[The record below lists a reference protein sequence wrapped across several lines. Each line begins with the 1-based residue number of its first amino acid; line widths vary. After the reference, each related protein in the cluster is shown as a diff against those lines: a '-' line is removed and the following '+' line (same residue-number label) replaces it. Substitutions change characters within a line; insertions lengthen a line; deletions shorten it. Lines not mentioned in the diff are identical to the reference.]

1 MNYIEKACKELGKT
15 IEKYLIDTKYN
26 FVVIENNHPWLD
38 NDKTPMIYGSQAD
51 ALNEIAYVVGDK
63 NTTCKIINE
72 WDYLVEYDNNTLDSC
87 LSELIRKYGEND
99 GICTTFFLI
108 EINKAYY
115 YEEKDIWMD
124 VLNIGFGVGNYITIL
139 LSDENDDIQYF
150 DSPYIL
156 DNEHFYMIVEQLCQC
171 GIEVATES
179 VETKKENT
187 MEETI
192 NKIKEISAIADVESQ
207 VLKILNNITEKRLE
221 GNDEYCCKEI
231 VEITEKLFKVFEK

>member
-26 FVVIENNHPWLD
+26 FVVIESNHPWLSS
-38 NDKTPMIYGSQAD
+38 DKTPMIYGSQAD

-63 NTTCKIINE
+63 NTTCKIITE
-72 WDYLVEYDNNTLDSC
+72 WEYLVEYDNNTLDSC

-99 GICTTFFLI
+99 GICTTFFLGGL
-108 EINKAYY
+108 NKAYY

-124 VLNIGFGVGNYITIL
+124 VLNIGFGVDNYITIL
-139 LSDENDDIQYF
+139 LSDENDDCQYF
-150 DSPYIL
+150 ESPYIL

-231 VEITEKLFKVFEK
+231 VEMTEKLFKIFEH

>member
-15 IEKYLIDTKYN
+15 IEKYLIDTKVNYVITENAQPILCNDGAPIVFGDMDDVKYYIEEYN
-26 FVVIENNHPWLD
+26 KEKESDFKVI
-38 NDKTPMIYGSQAD
+38 T
-51 ALNEIAYVVGDK
+51 
-63 NTTCKIINE
+63 E
-72 WDYLVEYDNNTLDSC
+72 WEYLVEYDNNTLDSC

-115 YEEKDIWMD
+115 DDEKDVWMD
-124 VLNIGFGVGNYITIL
+124 VLNIGVDNYITIL
-139 LSDENDDIQYF
+139 LSDENDDFQYIE
-150 DSPYIL
+150 SPYIL

-231 VEITEKLFKVFEK
+231 VEMTEKLFKIFEH

>member
-26 FVVIENNHPWLD
+26 FVVIESNHPWLD
-38 NDKTPMIYGSQAD
+38 NDKTPMIYCSQAD

-72 WDYLVEYDNNTLDSC
+72 WEYLVEYDNNTLDSC
-87 LSELIRKYGEND
+87 LSKLIRKYGEND
-99 GICTTFFLI
+99 GICTTFFLDGL
-108 EINKAYY
+108 NKAYY
-115 YEEKDIWMD
+115 NEEKDIWMD
-124 VLNIGFGVGNYITIL
+124 VLNIGFGVDNYISIL
-139 LSDENDDIQYF
+139 LSDKNDVFQYF
-150 DSPYIL
+150 ERPYIL
-156 DNEHFYMIVEQLCQC
+156 DNEVFYMIVKQLCQC
-171 GIEVATES
+171 GTEVATES

-187 MEETI
+187 VEKTI

-231 VEITEKLFKVFEK
+231 VEMTEKLFKIFEH

>member
-15 IEKYLIDTKYN
+15 IEEYLIDTKYN
-26 FVVIENNHPWLD
+26 FVIIESGEPWCS
-38 NDKTPMIYGSQAD
+38 NYGTPMIYGDMND
-51 ALNEIAYVVGDK
+51 AMYCTEIYGKKKKGDF
-63 NTTCKIINE
+63 NIITE

-87 LSELIRKYGEND
+87 LSKLIRKYGEND
-99 GICTTFFLI
+99 GICTTFYLI

-115 YEEKDIWMD
+115 DDEKDVWMD
-124 VLNIGFGVGNYITIL
+124 VLNIGVDNYITIL
-139 LSDENDDIQYF
+139 LSDENDDFQYF
-150 DSPYIL
+150 ESPYIL

-171 GIEVATES
+171 GTEVATNS

-187 MEETI
+187 MEEKI
-192 NKIKEISAIADVESQ
+192 KKIKEISAIADVESQ

-231 VEITEKLFKVFEK
+231 VAMTEKLFKIFEH

>member
-38 NDKTPMIYGSQAD
+38 NEETPMIYGSKAE
-51 ALNEIAYVVGDK
+51 ALNEIVYSIGDE

-72 WDYLVEYDNNTLDSC
+72 WDYLVEYDNDTLDSC

-99 GICTTFFLI
+99 GICTTFFLDGL
-108 EINKAYY
+108 NKAYY

-124 VLNIGFGVGNYITIL
+124 VLNIGFGVDNYITIL
-139 LSDENDDIQYF
+139 LSDENDDLQYF
-150 DSPYIL
+150 ESPYIL
-156 DNEHFYMIVEQLCQC
+156 DNEHFYMIVKQICQC
-171 GIEVATES
+171 GTEVATES

>member
-15 IEKYLIDTKYN
+15 IEKYLIDTKVNY
-26 FVVIENNHPWLD
+26 VITENAQPILCSD
-38 NDKTPMIYGSQAD
+38 GAPI
-51 ALNEIAYVVGDK
+51 VFGDMDDVMYYIELYSK
-63 NTTCKIINE
+63 EKESDFKVITE
-72 WDYLVEYDNNTLDSC
+72 WEYLVEYDNNTLDSC
-87 LSELIRKYGEND
+87 LRELIRKYGEND

-115 YEEKDIWMD
+115 DDEKDVWMD
-124 VLNIGFGVGNYITIL
+124 VLNIGVDNYITIL
-139 LSDENDDIQYF
+139 LSDANDDLQYIE
-150 DSPYIL
+150 SPYIL
-156 DNEHFYMIVEQLCQC
+156 DSEHFYMIVEQLCQC

-231 VEITEKLFKVFEK
+231 VAMTEKLFKIFEH

>member
-15 IEKYLIDTKYN
+15 IEEYLVNTKVN
-26 FVVIENNHPWLD
+26 FVIIENAKPILC
-38 NDKTPMIYGSQAD
+38 NDGTPMVFGYMED
-51 ALNEIAYVVGDK
+51 AMYTIEFYDK
-63 NTTCKIINE
+63 EKESNFKVITE
-72 WDYLVEYDNNTLDSC
+72 WEYLVEYDNNTLDYC
-87 LSELIRKYGEND
+87 LSTLIQKYGEND
-99 GICTTFFLI
+99 GICTTFFLDGL
-108 EINKAYY
+108 NKAYY

-139 LSDENDDIQYF
+139 LSNENDDLQYLE
-150 DSPYIL
+150 SPYIL
-156 DNEHFYMIVEQLCQC
+156 DNEHFYMIVKQLCQC
-171 GIEVATES
+171 GTEVATNS

-231 VEITEKLFKVFEK
+231 VEMTEKLFKIFEH